1 MEFVDKDNRRV
12 TMQFKT
18 NNDEPD
24 GNHVLAIPIFKK
36 QLLFTQHKQRGIEF
50 PGGKVEQ
57 GEFSRQAIERELFEE
72 TGAISDD
79 INYIAQYQVH
89 TNDGSKF
96 AKDVYVIKVKE
107 FQNKKDYLETEGPQ
121 LFKQIDDISEAHQ
134 SYLIQDDAILKCL
147 ERVIELGYYS
157 Y

>member
-1 MEFVDKDNRRV
+1 VEFVDKDNRRV

-18 NNDEPD
+18 NNDEPN
-24 GNHVLAIPIFKK
+24 GNHVLAIPIFRK
-36 QLLFTQHKQRGIEF
+36 QLLFTQHKQRDIEF

-57 GEFSRQAIERELFEE
+57 GESSQQAIERELFEE
-72 TGAISDD
+72 TGAIADD

-96 AKDVYVIKVKE
+96 AKDVYVIDVKE
-107 FQNKKDYLETEGPQ
+107 IQNKNDYLETKGPE
-121 LFKQIDDISEAHQ
+121 LFKRIDDISEAYQ